1 MKARDVRLEES
12 ATSPKHQGV
21 VCSLK
26 DNFGFIE
33 RADCVKEIFF
43 HFSEFMGE
51 VSNVN
56 VGDDVEFEIHTRNVS
71 YSLVRWDTF
80 IFQAAVKRENWRN
93 QPWNHNL
100 CYMKPKMLVIENCN
114 LWNPEKYSKPPI
126 SLMHLNKFDTK
137 LGRSSLFIL

>member
-12 ATSPKHQGV
+12 AAAPRHQGV

-71 YSLVRWDTF
+71 EIVSF
-80 IFQAAVKRENWRN
+80 
-93 QPWNHNL
+93 H
-100 CYMKPKMLVIENCN
+100 
-114 LWNPEKYSKPPI
+114 S
-126 SLMHLNKFDTK
+126 
-137 LGRSSLFIL
+137 ILPF

>member
-12 ATSPKHQGV
+12 AAAPRHQGV

-71 YSLVRWDTF
+71 QKRK
-80 IFQAAVKRENWRN
+80 IFFLQE
-93 QPWNHNL
+93 
-100 CYMKPKMLVIENCN
+100 
-114 LWNPEKYSKPPI
+114 KPPPPPPPPPV
-126 SLMHLNKFDTK
+126 T
-137 LGRSSLFIL
+137 